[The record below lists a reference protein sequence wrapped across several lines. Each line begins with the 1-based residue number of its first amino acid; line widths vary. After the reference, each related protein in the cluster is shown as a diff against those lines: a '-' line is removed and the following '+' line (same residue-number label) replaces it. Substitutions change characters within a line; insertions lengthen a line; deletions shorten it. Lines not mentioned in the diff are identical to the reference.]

1 MLQRIFLLTLLL
13 LLSVLAQ
20 EAAPDQADSPGQP
33 DGDLADRP
41 RGERAD
47 DELPPPRRQRHGCQ
61 PAEISHLP
69 PPSLLFS
76 FFVSQLKRNDK
87 THPENL
93 IG

>member
-1 MLQRIFLLTLLL
+1 MLQRIFLLALL

-20 EAAPDQADSPGQP
+20 QTQP
-33 DGDLADRP
+33 DNKDGQSELDESLEDQRP

-61 PAEISHLP
+61 PDEIFSPFLFLP
-69 PPSLLFS
+69 
-76 FFVSQLKRNDK
+76 QLKRK
-87 THPENL
+87 YKNL

>member
-20 EAAPDQADSPGQP
+20 EAAPDQAESPGQP

-61 PAEISHLP
+61 PDEIFSPFLFLP
-69 PPSLLFS
+69 
-76 FFVSQLKRNDK
+76 QLKRK
-87 THPENL
+87 YKNL